1 MFKFVNDREY
11 DLVVY
16 GATGFT
22 GQYVVEEVARTAQK
36 EDIKWAIGG
45 RNADKLKSALTVA
58 ALKTGVDVKDVPVVV
73 ADNTDEASLRA
84 MTARAQLIINLV
96 GPYTM
101 YGEPVVKACL
111 ETGTHYMDVGGET
124 LFMEEMHLKYDR
136 VAKEKRVYLISCCCL
151 SADLWLPYVKRQFVG
166 HVHSVETFTS
176 IPDLKSSHIS
186 DGAWKTLI
194 RGVVSR
200 KEVAA
205 VRQKLYKSGG
215 DNKHDKFE
223 EKLSSYF
230 LVIKYNFRLC

>member
-1 MFKFVNDREY
+1 MFILLFINFRQYSTLPVFSLKNFQYCYQYSPQFSSNDNTRRMFKFVNDREY

-45 RNADKLKSALTVA
+45 RNADKLKSVLTVA

-73 ADNTDEASLRA
+73 ADTNDEASLRA
-84 MTARAQLIINLV
+84 MTARAQVIINLV

-136 VAKEKRVYLISCCCL
+136 VAKEKCVYLISCCCL
-151 SADLWLPYVKRQFVG
+151 SADLWLP
-166 HVHSVETFTS
+166 
-176 IPDLKSSHIS
+176 
-186 DGAWKTLI
+186 
-194 RGVVSR
+194 
-200 KEVAA
+200 
-205 VRQKLYKSGG
+205 VRQTTVRRSRALCRDIHIHSRY
-215 DNKHDKFE
+215 E
-223 EKLSSYF
+223 ELSH
-230 LVIKYNFRLC
+230 